1 MNSKHKTAE
10 KAYRGCE
17 GVPTVLLNLRNK
29 ENSVSPDS
37 PKIKKGISSGRK
49 KQGILSPKPFR
60 GENSNNSPCLR
71 TQAEI

>member
-10 KAYRGCE
+10 KVSRGCD

-37 PKIKKGISSGRK
+37 PNIKKGKSSGK
-49 KQGILSPKPFR
+49 KK
-60 GENSNNSPCLR
+60 
-71 TQAEI
+71 

>member
-37 PKIKKGISSGRK
+37 PKIKKGISSGK
-49 KQGILSPKPFR
+49 KK
-60 GENSNNSPCLR
+60 
-71 TQAEI
+71 